1 MTPDPARLANQ
12 LNLRRGMRL
21 WVSGVPE
28 EIAQALDAAV
38 PGLSI
43 EAAPSAGLDAALVV
57 VPTREALAA
66 ALDRLG
72 PLLATSGFVWLGW
85 RAGTLGLDSP
95 QLGDLVGPGWLVDV
109 EPLLLLPEWRATR
122 LVPRRRERTD
132 G

>member
-1 MTPDPARLANQ
+1 MTPDPASLAAQ

-21 WVSGVPE
+21 WVSGVPD

-57 VPTREALAA
+57 VPSREALAA
-66 ALDRLG
+66 ALERLRG
-72 PLLATSGFVWLGW
+72 LLATSGFVWLGW

-109 EPLLLLPEWRATR
+109 EPLMLVPDWRATK
-122 LVPRRRERTD
+122 LVPRRRERASD
-132 G
+132 